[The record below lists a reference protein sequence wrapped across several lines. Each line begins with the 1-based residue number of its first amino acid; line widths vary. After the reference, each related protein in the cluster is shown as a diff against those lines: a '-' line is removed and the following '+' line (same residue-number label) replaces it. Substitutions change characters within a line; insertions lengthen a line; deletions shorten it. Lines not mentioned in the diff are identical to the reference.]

1 MPKKKRKIV
10 SLEVLEPNSTWDYT
24 ATKVLN
30 NFICDAEDAEKT
42 IQDMDRR
49 DYWKH
54 ETDYKNQIRGILSAP
69 GTRYASNSFFG
80 DDVHVEEVK
89 LPQTIKATTKYVYKV
104 YDYTGEK
111 VSTEYGTQ
119 KDVIGLLNK
128 KIKTKYVYVTYN
140 GSEEKIEYSQKAV
153 ADILSELEE
162 TTSQFQIES
171 IGRSGMTSDPVI
183 ISIFKNKLK

>member
-24 ATKVLN
+24 GTKVLN

-153 ADILSELEE
+153 ADILSKLEE

-183 ISIFKNKLK
+183 ISIFKNNLK